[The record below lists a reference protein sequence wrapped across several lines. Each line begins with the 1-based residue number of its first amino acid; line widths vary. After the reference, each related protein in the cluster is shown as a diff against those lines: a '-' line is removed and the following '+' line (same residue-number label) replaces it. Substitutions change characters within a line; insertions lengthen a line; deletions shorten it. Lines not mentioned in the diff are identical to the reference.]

1 MANQASVLPT
11 LYKRTSTGAVQEW
24 TMAIKENDD
33 GTAEYTATYGQQDGK
48 MQTST
53 VNVKQG
59 KNIGRAN
66 ATTPYEQAFSEA
78 GSKWNKQKDKGY
90 VEEIGNFAVERKPM
104 LAHDYN
110 KYGHKV
116 AFPAFVQPKL
126 DGIRCI
132 AYKTGDDITL
142 MSRNGKSHNLPHL
155 KKLLEPLFKEHPDLV
170 LDGELY
176 IHGIPFQSITSWVK
190 KIQPET
196 GTIEYHIYDQISP
209 QSFKER
215 IYDLGEKIAEMY
227 STDSLITF
235 VETTE
240 VADAEEVTEFHGQY
254 TRKGY
259 EGIMLRAGDCTYKEG
274 YRSQELLKVKEW
286 IDGEFEIVGAKTGV
300 GKCEDQCIFTCKTQ
314 DGEEFDVKC
323 MGTDQERRQQ
333 WLDKEKYFGKM
344 LTVKFFEW
352 STSEN
357 PVPRFPIGISVR
369 DYE

>member
-1 MANQASVLPT
+1 MANRISVLPT
-11 LYKRTSTGAVQEW
+11 LYKRTSTGAVQQW
-24 TMAIKENDD
+24 TMTTTENDD
-33 GTAEYTATYGQQDGK
+33 GTAEYTATYGQQGGK

-90 VEEIGNFAVERKPM
+90 VEKIDDFVVDRKPM

-110 KYGHKV
+110 KYGHK
-116 AFPAFVQPKL
+116 AIFPAFIQPKL

-132 AYKTGDDITL
+132 AFKTGDDITL
-142 MSRNGKSHNLPHL
+142 LSRNGKTHNLPHL
-155 KKLLEPLFKEHPDLV
+155 QKLLTPLFKKYPDLV

-176 IHGIPFQSITSWVK
+176 IHGVPFQSITSWVK
-190 KIQPET
+190 KHQDET
-196 GTIEYHIYDQISP
+196 GKIEYHIYDQISADP
-209 QSFKER
+209 FRKR
-215 IYDLGEKIAEMY
+215 IFELGDKCADFF
-227 STDSLITF
+227 STDDLVQF
-235 VETTE
+235 VETHE
-240 VADAEEVTEFHGQY
+240 VDSPEDVTKYHGQY

-286 IDGEFEIVGAKTGV
+286 IDGEFEIVGAKQGV
-300 GKCEDQCIFTCKTQ
+300 GKCENQCIFTCKTLT
-314 DGEEFDVKC
+314 GAEFDVKC
-323 MGTDQERRQQ
+323 MGTDEEREQQ
-333 WLDKEKYFGKM
+333 WLDREKLYGKM

-352 STSEN
+352 TTGDN
-357 PVPRFPIGISVR
+357 PVPRFPIGVSVR